1 VSDQG
6 AGAFVDDAG
15 GAGTGRLTRLAYQR
29 LRHMLLTHE
38 LPPGAVL
45 TEGPL
50 ALRLGMS
57 KTPVRYALRALRNEG
72 ILTIGPRRQMQVRD
86 FSAVQRQ
93 ELDQIRS
100 ALERL
105 TVTHA
110 CRVMTDADLDDLH
123 AIVRRQRR
131 AADAGR
137 EEEFINLDEDFHQLI
152 ARRSGLT
159 FAPDLLARVRTFVS
173 VVQATG
179 DEGPAR
185 LQPPLEEHRR
195 LLGALERRDEPS
207 ALSALADHLTRV
219 AARMEDE
226 GAGRNGRAGPDHFPR
241 EASPN

>member
-1 VSDQG
+1 MTDEVL
-6 AGAFVDDAG
+6 VDDAG
-15 GAGTGRLTRLAYQR
+15 GAGTGRLTQLAYRR

-38 LPPGAVL
+38 LPAGAVL

-72 ILTIGPRRQMQVRD
+72 MLTVGPRRQMRVRS
-86 FSAVQRQ
+86 FPAAQRQ

-105 TVTHA
+105 TVGHA
-110 CRVMTDADLDDLH
+110 CRSMSDADLDHLH

-137 EEEFINLDEDFHQLI
+137 EEEFIRLDDEFHQAI

-173 VVQATG
+173 LMQVTG
-179 DEGPAR
+179 DHRTAR
-185 LQPPLEEHRR
+185 LQAPLEEHRR
-195 LLGALERRDEPS
+195 LLGALEARDEPG
-207 ALSALADHLTRV
+207 ALAALADHLAQV
-219 AARMEDE
+219 AARIEEATGPGRE
-226 GAGRNGRAGPDHFPR
+226 GDGRPG
-241 EASPN
+241 